1 MHATSYKSLIQTF
14 SKWMMFS
21 AAVLLCVAG
30 RIIHDL
36 WDIQRQLAYMAGIG
50 LAFMCGGIGSILN
63 TLADNMRATSNT

>member
-1 MHATSYKSLIQTF
+1 MKTSPTRSYKSLVQILSQ
-14 SKWMMFS
+14 WMMFF

-50 LAFMCGGIGSILN
+50 LAFLCGGLGSILN
-63 TLADNMRATSNT
+63 TLADN